1 VAGGQAR
8 AARSEMNNMR
18 AIAVQAI
25 AMSIFVTSAAF
36 ASDVRHSRFPESVMG
51 TWVAG
56 SEACKADTRS
66 TFTLSATA
74 YEHPDASCT
83 VDWVTETA
91 SADGPVYAAHAQCSK
106 PSGSAQ
112 KTISNLMVRPKDNGQ
127 ISIGSDF
134 DNLKVYRRC
143 ASK

>member
-1 VAGGQAR
+1 MRTVAF
-8 AARSEMNNMR
+8 
-18 AIAVQAI
+18 QAI
-25 AMSIFVTSAAF
+25 AMTIFMSSAAL

-83 VDWVTETA
+83 VDWVTETK
-91 SADGPVYAAHAQCSK
+91 SADCPVYAAHA
-106 PSGSAQ
+106 
-112 KTISNLMVRPKDNGQ
+112 
-127 ISIGSDF
+127 
-134 DNLKVYRRC
+134 
-143 ASK
+143 